1 MMEFCTR
8 LEFPFSKNLESDRKR
23 LQQENITLYWLSWS
37 ANLFSWKYNSHLP
50 RPLSCSERKTVW
62 LKISIIYIQRVT
74 LTLTWL
80 GTLAEVKWKW
90 NMIVKREIRSFNDRL
105 KQWNTVNNYENS
117 LVALDN
123 MQQNGLI
130 RRIHDDFKATKV
142 CNYANRTP
150 LRFVHMY
157 EHCFPLSH
165 DFLRHVHCCRSAKRK
180 KPVQLRMCRTFDA
193 YVMNYTPWSR

>member
-1 MMEFCTR
+1 MKHREQLR
-8 LEFPFSKNLESDRKR
+8 KLFSSIRQYATKR
-23 LQQENITLYWLSWS
+23 L
-37 ANLFSWKYNSHLP
+37 
-50 RPLSCSERKTVW
+50 
-62 LKISIIYIQRVT
+62 
-74 LTLTWL
+74 
-80 GTLAEVKWKW
+80 
-90 NMIVKREIRSFNDRL
+90 
-105 KQWNTVNNYENS
+105 
-117 LVALDN
+117 
-123 MQQNGLI
+123 

-193 YVMNYTPWSR
+193 YVMNYTP

>member
-123 MQQNGLI
+123 MQQNGSAVYMTTLKRPKCVI
-130 RRIHDDFKATKV
+130 MRTALHCGSCICMSIVFHCHMTFCVTCTVVDRQSEKNRF
-142 CNYANRTP
+142 NYACVEHLT
-150 LRFVHMY
+150 HM
-157 EHCFPLSH
+157 
-165 DFLRHVHCCRSAKRK
+165 
-180 KPVQLRMCRTFDA
+180 
-193 YVMNYTPWSR
+193 